1 MTLYIAKVI
10 FLHFHTLSKRVY
22 LWYNFNIN
30 SNGKKLFYGI
40 FFSIFIIVGSGML
53 IFWFV
58 KLAQFKSSKEI
69 NTTVISIEC
78 NYDKREMD
86 VLFEFQS
93 NGEYITAN
101 AHYNNL
107 GYNDGRLIYY
117 ECLQTKKHINSKNQI
132 VVYGKTE
139 IIVIFGGCLFFLF
152 GIFCGLFTSA
162 FGVYC

>member
-30 SNGKKLFYGI
+30 SNGKKLFYRI
-40 FFSIFIIVGSGML
+40 FLSIFIIVGSGML

-58 KLAQFKSSKEI
+58 KLAQFKSAKEI
-69 NTTVISIEC
+69 NTTVISVEC

-107 GYNDGRLIYY
+107 EYNDGRR
-117 ECLQTKKHINSKNQI
+117 
-132 VVYGKTE
+132 
-139 IIVIFGGCLFFLF
+139 LFFSIWKSNERLN
-152 GIFCGLFTSA
+152 LN
-162 FGVYC
+162 